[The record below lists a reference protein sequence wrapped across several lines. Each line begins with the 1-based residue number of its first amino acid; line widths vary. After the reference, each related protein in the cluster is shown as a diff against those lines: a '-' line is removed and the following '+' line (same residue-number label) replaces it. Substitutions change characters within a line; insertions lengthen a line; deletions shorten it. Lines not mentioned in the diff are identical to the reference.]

1 VTIDEFLKRLNEQA
15 RLPSNKI
22 ITARM
27 LEDWAY
33 EYLIPRPTRGGG
45 TRKPNWQWP
54 EESYE
59 AALKVVDYRERG
71 FKRIA
76 AIRAQGWLENQ
87 RFLSAVV
94 PRIDLIR
101 EFERARNLLIR
112 YVSSTHGLRADTTL
126 SEYKRRALLHQIG
139 PLDPIFER
147 AGINPGGVVFI
158 LLYELARFGEQI
170 TPLDENNEPLASAL
184 AKAVLPNGLHI
195 FAGLLETDDTHPLSA
210 VLAIRNL
217 TSHQLEECRTWVAT
231 FPLALALGQ
240 SILSGLIKVPEKIR
254 AIDAAYS
261 IARDT
266 VVYRWPWMIFTF
278 TATAN
283 MMYKSQ
289 LSRDDCF

>member
-33 EYLIPRPTRGGG
+33 KDLVPGPIRFGG
-45 TRKPNWQWP
+45 TEKPNWQWSK
-54 EESYE
+54 ESLE
-59 AALKVVDYRERG
+59 AALKIIEYRRRG
-71 FKRIA
+71 FKRST
-76 AIRAQGWLENQ
+76 AIRAQRWLE
-87 RFLSAVV
+87 
-94 PRIDLIR
+94 DLDLKTPLDR
-101 EFERARNLLIR
+101 EAILLEFKRARNLLIR
-112 YVSSTHGLRADTTL
+112 YVSSTHGMRADTTL
-126 SEYKRRALLHQIG
+126 SEYKRRALLRQIG

-147 AGINPGGVVFI
+147 AGINPGGAVFI
-158 LLYELARFGEQI
+158 VLYELARFGEQI
-170 TPLDENNEPLASAL
+170 TPLDENKEPLASAL
-184 AKAVLPNGLHI
+184 AKAVFPNGLHI

-240 SILSGLIKVPEKIR
+240 SILTVFIKDPEKMR
-254 AIDAAYS
+254 SMNTAYS

-289 LSRDDCF
+289 LSKDDCF